1 MHQHLTLYNRI
12 AHGDSPEEIAK
23 WREERKKNFPTKQK
37 VEEKAVERAVLK
49 ERGEVMRLKR
59 ERIKQEERERRGD
72 FEDKE
77 PEVEWECTCK
87 ARKFVE
93 SMRGRG
99 RGRGR
104 GRNFR
109 VPKNVKHQS
118 HCRELELIRE
128 RAKEKREKR
137 QAMWDEKREK
147 RKATKDQDEN
157 TDPLVK
163 KVKVEKVATVEEED
177 SCSEDEGWNGGLWK
191 FPGTKIM
198 ATMKF
203 PNERSKNAINNEARG
218 ESTEFDGEIQKL
230 KTSLALESIKSLD
243 SSEDEA
249 PEEVKTVV
257 SYENVVD
264 DLQDISQETKE
275 SKKPRKRKRKG
286 KDTEEKTEVETVN
299 AYAPNDSND
308 QRNPESVKEKG

>member
-1 MHQHLTLYNRI
+1 M
-12 AHGDSPEEIAK
+12 G
-23 WREERKKNFPTKQK
+23 
-37 VEEKAVERAVLK
+37 
-49 ERGEVMRLKR
+49 GEVMRLKR
-59 ERIKQEERERRGD
+59 ERIRQEERERRGD

-77 PEVEWECTCK
+77 PEVEWECTYK

-93 SMRGRG
+93 SMRG

-147 RKATKDQDEN
+147 RKANKDQDEN

-191 FPGTKIM
+191 FP
-198 ATMKF
+198 
-203 PNERSKNAINNEARG
+203 
-218 ESTEFDGEIQKL
+218 
-230 KTSLALESIKSLD
+230 
-243 SSEDEA
+243 
-249 PEEVKTVV
+249 
-257 SYENVVD
+257 
-264 DLQDISQETKE
+264 
-275 SKKPRKRKRKG
+275 
-286 KDTEEKTEVETVN
+286 
-299 AYAPNDSND
+299 
-308 QRNPESVKEKG
+308 